1 MQSVFASGLKL
12 TTAFARRP
20 DYLRIKKASM
30 FTGFFCLCI
39 VCFEAQ
45 RLGYG
50 LRGGLQFG

>member
-1 MQSVFASGLKL
+1 MQSVFANGLKL

-20 DYLRIKKASM
+20 DIPSNKKSQYVYWL
-30 FTGFFCLCI
+30 FCLCI

-50 LRGGLQFG
+50 LRGGLQFR